1 METGFRN
8 YRSLL
13 IVVFP
18 KVETAFRMFDTDQ
31 DGFLS
36 WEEFQQVNSQVFT
49 AYMYYVLIL
58 KKSIILPNS
67 SFPNRWGKTRR

>member
-1 METGFRN
+1 MLRWGWDGNGFSEL
-8 YRSLL
+8 SLSPQIL
-13 IVVFP
+13 IVVIS

-49 AYMYYVLIL
+49 AYMYYVLI
-58 KKSIILPNS
+58 
-67 SFPNRWGKTRR
+67 